1 MPSTSP
7 TGDRHRTK
15 LVRMTG
21 SLAPQDIPFRLA
33 AIDIDDT
40 LLGADARISDA
51 NAHAVARLQ
60 ARGVQIV
67 LASGRSHANMLPFHR
82 ELGLP
87 RGPILSAQ
95 GAVVRDS
102 FDGAVWSSRF
112 HSPAMVTTLTQ
123 RGRALG
129 FAVQHYALD
138 EVLVDSSSP
147 WIDYD
152 QSRNV
157 QAHRVVPDLLAGAID
172 DIVKVMWLGDPDAIG
187 AALAEARREYGTSA
201 TVIPTDPPYLE
212 FAAPDTNK
220 SMGLIAITERLRIR
234 ADQVLAFGDGTN
246 DVEMLSWAGL
256 GIAMSHAREVAKR
269 AARMV
274 APAGE
279 HNSSLARA
287 IALALL

>member
-1 MPSTSP
+1 MTS
-7 TGDRHRTK
+7 
-15 LVRMTG
+15 
-21 SLAPQDIPFRLA
+21 SLTPQDTPFRLA

-40 LLGADARISDA
+40 LLGTDARISDA
-51 NAHAVARLQ
+51 NARAVELLQ
-60 ARGVQIV
+60 SRGVQIV

-102 FDGAVWSSRF
+102 FDGVVWSARF
-112 HSPAMVTTLTQ
+112 HRPAMVEMITQ
-123 RGRALG
+123 RGRDLG
-129 FAVQHYALD
+129 FAVQHYGLD
-138 EVLVDSSSP
+138 EVLVDSTSP

-157 QAHRVVPDLLAGAID
+157 QAYRFVPDLLGDGID
-172 DIVKVMWLGDPDAIG
+172 DIVKVMWLGEPDAI
-187 AALAEARREYGTSA
+187 ATVLPEARREFGARA

-212 FAAPDTNK
+212 FAAPNTNK
-220 SMGLIAITERLRIR
+220 SMGLIAITERLGIKPE
-234 ADQVLAFGDGTN
+234 QVLAFGDGMN

-256 GIAMSHAREVAKR
+256 GIAMSHARDAAKQ

-274 APAGE
+274 APAGD

-287 IALALL
+287 IMLGLGS

>member
-1 MPSTSP
+1 MTS
-7 TGDRHRTK
+7 
-15 LVRMTG
+15 
-21 SLAPQDIPFRLA
+21 SLTPQDTPFRLA

-40 LLGADARISDA
+40 LLGTDARISDA
-51 NAHAVARLQ
+51 NARAVELLQ
-60 ARGVQIV
+60 SRGVQIV

-87 RGPILSAQ
+87 HGPILSAQ

-102 FDGAVWSSRF
+102 FDGVVWSARV
-112 HSPAMVTTLTQ
+112 HSPSMVATLTQ

-129 FAVQHYALD
+129 FAVQHYGLD
-138 EVLVDSSSP
+138 EVLVDSTSP

-157 QAHRVVPDLLAGAID
+157 QAHRVVPDLLGGAID
-172 DIVKVMWLGDPDAIG
+172 DIVKVMWLGDPVAIG
-187 AALAEARREYGTSA
+187 AVLAEARRDFGTSA

-212 FAAPDTNK
+212 FAAPNTNK
-220 SMGLIAITERLRIR
+220 SMGLIAITERLGIKPE
-234 ADQVLAFGDGTN
+234 QVLAFGDGTN

-256 GIAMSHAREVAKR
+256 GIAMSHARDAAKQ

-287 IALALL
+287 IVLALT